1 MRLLILFIYFS
12 LGVQAQQRPNIIY
25 IMSDDHDADA
35 ISAYNKQFI
44 QTPNIDRLAKEGMR
58 FTKAFVGNSICAPAR
73 ATLLTGQHSHKN
85 GIKDNFTAFDSS
97 RNTFPK
103 LLQPAGYQTAL
114 IGKWHLR
121 SYPAG
126 FDYWRILPGMGQ
138 YYDTRMIKMNGDT
151 ITERGYATDVI
162 TDDAIDWLN
171 MRDKSNPFSLLLH
184 HKAPHRYFFPSL
196 KWLEVFH
203 TKTFPEPST
212 FYTDTTG
219 RGSAW
224 RMQTMS
230 ILPDMQLCSDLK
242 VDPQYLMDIPEYK
255 PDSSQINYYK
265 AIMNRVPDS
274 LRERFLEIYAER
286 GRILRTLRPQG
297 KELLKYKYQWYMQDY
312 LACIAAI
319 DENVG
324 RVLDYLDENDLTKNT
339 IVIYTSDQG
348 FYLGE
353 NGWFDKRFMYDVSM
367 QTPLLARW
375 PGHIP
380 ANSINNNLVQN
391 IDFAPT
397 ILDFAKVK
405 TPGWM
410 HGVSLKNIMTGKQ
423 DKLSR
428 KYLYYHYYEYSKDHT
443 VIPHL
448 GIRGDRYKLIYFYTV
463 NEWEFYD
470 LEKDPAEQNNLI
482 NDPSQQTNISQM
494 KKELKNLQVEYDD
507 QEIQIK

>member
-1 MRLLILFIYFS
+1 MRLLFLFLFFS
-12 LGVQAQQRPNIIY
+12 LGMQAQQRPNIIY

-35 ISAYNKQFI
+35 ISAYHKQFI

-97 RNTFPK
+97 KNTFPK

-138 YYDTRMIKMNGDT
+138 YYDTRMIKMDGDT
-151 ITERGYATDVI
+151 IIERGYATDVI
-162 TDDAIDWLN
+162 TNDAIDWLN
-171 MRDKSNPFSLLLH
+171 LRDKNKPFSLLLH

-203 TKTFPEPST
+203 TKKFPEPST
-212 FYTDTTG
+212 FFADTLS

-242 VDPQYLMDIPEYK
+242 VDPAYLMDIPEYK
-255 PDSSQINYYK
+255 PDSSQINYYN
-265 AIMNRVPDS
+265 AIMRRVPDS
-274 LRERFLEIYAER
+274 LRNRFKEIYAER
-286 GRILRTLRPQG
+286 GKILRKLRPNG
-297 KELLKYKYQWYMQDY
+297 NDLLRYKYQWYMQDY

-324 RVLDYLDENDLTKNT
+324 RVLDYLDENDLSKNT
-339 IVIYTSDQG
+339 LVIYTSDQG

-367 QTPLLARW
+367 HTPLLARW

-397 ILDFAKVK
+397 ILDFAGIK

-410 HGVSLKNIMTGKQ
+410 QGVSLQNIMIGKQ
-423 DKLSR
+423 EKLSR

-443 VIPHL
+443 VLPHL
-448 GIRGDRYKLIYFYTV
+448 GIRGERYKLIYFYTV

-470 LEKDPAEQNNLI
+470 LEKDPEEQNNLV
-482 NDPSQQTNISQM
+482 NNPSQQDNIMHM
-494 KKELKNLQVEYDD
+494 KKELKKLQVDYDD
-507 QEIQIK
+507 QEIDLK

>member
-1 MRLLILFIYFS
+1 
-12 LGVQAQQRPNIIY
+12 
-25 IMSDDHDADA
+25 
-35 ISAYNKQFI
+35 
-44 QTPNIDRLAKEGMR
+44 
-58 FTKAFVGNSICAPAR
+58 
-73 ATLLTGQHSHKN
+73 
-85 GIKDNFTAFDSS
+85 
-97 RNTFPK
+97 
-103 LLQPAGYQTAL
+103 
-114 IGKWHLR
+114 
-121 SYPAG
+121 
-126 FDYWRILPGMGQ
+126 
-138 YYDTRMIKMNGDT
+138 
-151 ITERGYATDVI
+151 
-162 TDDAIDWLN
+162 
-171 MRDKSNPFSLLLH
+171 
-184 HKAPHRYFFPSL
+184 
-196 KWLEVFH
+196 
-203 TKTFPEPST
+203 
-212 FYTDTTG
+212 
-219 RGSAW
+219 
-224 RMQTMS
+224 
-230 ILPDMQLCSDLK
+230 
-242 VDPQYLMDIPEYK
+242 
-255 PDSSQINYYK
+255 
-265 AIMNRVPDS
+265 
-274 LRERFLEIYAER
+274 
-286 GRILRTLRPQG
+286 
-297 KELLKYKYQWYMQDY
+297 MQDY

-380 ANSINNNLVQN
+380 VNSINNNLVQN

-397 ILDFAKVK
+397 ILDFAGVK

-410 HGVSLKNIMTGKQ
+410 HGISLKNIMTGKQ

-507 QEIQIK
+507 KEIQII

>member
-1 MRLLILFIYFS
+1 MRLLFS
-12 LGVQAQQRPNIIY
+12 LLLISLQLHAQQRPNIIY

-97 RNTFPK
+97 KNTFPK
-103 LLQPAGYQTAL
+103 LLQQAGYQTAV

-151 ITERGYATDVI
+151 IIERGYSTDVI

-171 MRDKSNPFSLLLH
+171 MRDKNKPFSLLLH
-184 HKAPHRYFFPSL
+184 HKAPHRYFFPSF

-212 FYTDTTG
+212 FFADTTD

-255 PDSSQINYYK
+255 PDSSQINYYH
-265 AIMNRVPDS
+265 AIMRRVPDS
-274 LRERFLEIYAER
+274 LRERFQEIYAER
-286 GRILRTLRPQG
+286 GKILKTLRPQG

-324 RVLDYLDENDLTKNT
+324 RVLDYLDANNLAENTL
-339 IVIYTSDQG
+339 VIYTSDQG

-375 PGHIP
+375 PGYIP
-380 ANSINNNLVQN
+380 ANSTNTNLVQN

-397 ILDFAKVK
+397 ILAFGGVK
-405 TPGWM
+405 TPVWM
-410 HGVSLKNIMTGKQ
+410 QGVSLKNLMTTKQ

-448 GIRGDRYKLIYFYTV
+448 GIRGESYKLIYFYTV
-463 NEWEFYD
+463 DEWEFYD
-470 LEKDPAEQNNLI
+470 LEKDPTEQHNLI
-482 NDPSQQTNISQM
+482 DDPSQLPNIIQM
-494 KKELKNLQVEYDD
+494 KKELKKLQVEYDD
-507 QEIQIK
+507 QEISLK